1 MTGKIGS
8 ELEAGVGE
16 VCEQWWEEENAYR
29 DLRVM
34 QEEICLLEFWNQ
46 FRNKHHKHTDGRK
59 STLTGRCFIAVS
71 SIYLPHYASESDTH
85 MPHTVST
92 CARAHTHT
100 YTHTHTHL
108 PFMVKNYK
116 INIVA
121 NLIFSLPLIPN
132 SSAKLL
138 LKALFQKLD
147 HQLERKILFCCQME
161 PFVSYS
167 ESKVK

>member
-71 SIYLPHYASESDTH
+71 SVYLLHYASESDTH

-92 CARAHTHT
+92 CAHAHTHK
-100 YTHTHTHL
+100 HTCL
-108 PFMVKNYK
+108 SWLK
-116 INIVA
+116 IIKS
-121 NLIFSLPLIPN
+121 I
-132 SSAKLL
+132 LL
-138 LKALFQKLD
+138 LTLSFHYPSSQ
-147 HQLERKILFCCQME
+147 ILLLSF
-161 PFVSYS
+161 Y
-167 ESKVK
+167 